1 MFRVVNT
8 RALILTLSTALVCAA
23 CQSPTDPDD
32 TIGVDDFVDGS
43 ISPDPVN
50 AIESPDGKTYRVPRN
65 NEPDEIRLY
74 DWKATFSA
82 SVRLND
88 TANDKDLDLAFP
100 VKIASIGVT
109 VQQASGGI
117 VTPPTGGDT
126 VHSEY
131 VVRDSSGSRF
141 SGANTA
147 NNCNIDVWYDLPS
160 LRKEAL
166 ITVSIGLVDDDGRA
180 FTKTIDVKVNP

>member
-1 MFRVVNT
+1 MLRAVN
-8 RALILTLSTALVCAA
+8 AGAIIVTLSTALFGAG
-23 CQSPTDPDD
+23 CQSPTNPDD

-43 ISPDPVN
+43 ITPDPVN
-50 AIESPDGKTYRVPRN
+50 AIDSPDGKSYRVARN

-82 SVRLND
+82 SIRLND

-100 VKIASIGVT
+100 VKIVSIGVT

-117 VTPPTGGDT
+117 VTPPTGSDT

-131 VVRDSSGSRF
+131 VVRDSTGSSF
-141 SGANTA
+141 AGANTA
-147 NNCNIDVWYDLPS
+147 NSCGVDVWYDLPS

-166 ITVSIGLVDDDGRA
+166 ITVAVGLVDDDGRT